1 MADKLGRGASGLKHL
16 RWAREIYATLAAHAE
31 GSDVGEPQRMALSKE
46 LTRLDARIQ
55 GLSGAVKGY
64 RDFLERE
71 RVRYRGAIRA
81 ALHNARGAEQAALEQ
96 NPQIA
101 VPLRA
106 APPGTMAE
114 AMATVGRLRALT
126 ASARAARDAAT
137 HGRAHVLES
146 ALAPLQAAVEAMQT
160 QALPR
165 QRALKAALE
174 VAISSL
180 REALEDMDGRLAAVV
195 SEAFVDSLYPALA
208 RGGTIVADE
217 GDDDDDAAARA

>member
-1 MADKLGRGASGLKHL
+1 MADKLGRGASGLRHL

-31 GSDVGEPQRMALSKE
+31 GSEMSEPQRMALAKE

-81 ALHNARGAEQAALEQ
+81 ALHAGAEAARTALETE
-96 NPQIA
+96 PGATIA
-101 VPLRA
+101 KRSDA
-106 APPGTMAE
+106 APETRERARSR
-114 AMATVGRLRALT
+114 VGEMRALAAAVRKNGGDAARLE
-126 ASARAARDAAT
+126 ASANRI
-137 HGRAHVLES
+137 E
-146 ALAPLQAAVEAMQT
+146 AAVKSMQT
-160 QALPR
+160 DALPR

-180 REALEDMDGRLAAVV
+180 REALEDMDGRIAAVV

-208 RGGTIVADE
+208 RGGTLVADE
-217 GDDDDDAAARA
+217 GDDDDDATARA

>member
-1 MADKLGRGASGLKHL
+1 MAEKLSRGASGLRHL

-31 GSDVGEPQRMALSKE
+31 ASEVSEPQRAALSKE

-81 ALHNARGAEQAALEQ
+81 ALHAGALAERGVVEHPADFGL
-96 NPQIA
+96 A
-101 VPLRA
+101 VAKRREA
-106 APPGTMAE
+106 APETLARARARAGE
-114 AMATVGRLRALT
+114 LRALAAGRRT
-126 ASARAARDAAT
+126 GPGEVSRLEAAASRI
-137 HGRAHVLES
+137 E
-146 ALAPLQAAVEAMQT
+146 EAIRSMQT
-160 QALPR
+160 EALPR

-174 VAISSL
+174 VAVSGL
-180 REALEDMDGRLAAVV
+180 REALEDMDGRLAGVV
-195 SEAFVDSLYPALA
+195 SDAFVDSLYPALA

-217 GDDDDDAAARA
+217 GDEDDDSAARA